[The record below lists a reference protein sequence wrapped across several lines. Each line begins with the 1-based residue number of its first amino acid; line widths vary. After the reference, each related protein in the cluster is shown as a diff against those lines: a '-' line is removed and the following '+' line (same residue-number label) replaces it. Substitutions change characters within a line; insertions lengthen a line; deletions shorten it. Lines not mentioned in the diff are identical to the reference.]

1 MSYRPASALSL
12 CGSVSSRACR
22 ITRRIDQRLASG
34 VFALF
39 RDGLLVSR
47 GWNQPSGCVPF
58 SISSPAATTAATPPT
73 EVSFLHRPCFVDREV
88 TSADFFAIESRD
100 GLLGSGVVRH
110 LHKAETLRA
119 TCIAIRADLN
129 RFTLP
134 NFAEQVTKVSFCDS
148 ERQRSNEDFFFHLS
162 SIRVDASF
170 FVGRLLS

>member
-1 MSYRPASALSL
+1 
-12 CGSVSSRACR
+12 
-22 ITRRIDQRLASG
+22 

-100 GLLGSGVVRH
+100 CLLGSGVIRH
-110 LHKAETLRA
+110 LHEAETLRA
-119 TCIAIRADLN
+119 PGIAIRDDLNGFNLADL
-129 RFTLP
+129 
-134 NFAEQVTKVSFCDS
+134 AEHVTEVSFGDLKR
-148 ERQRSNEDFFFHLS
+148 EISNEDFLCHPISIPVDLLFSVGGYYFRSSRGSRRTFFRL
-162 SIRVDASF
+162 RFRANACLMRF
-170 FVGRLLS
+170 FSPGFK